1 MRGRTLLFVLSLGVA
16 WSCSGRRERPPLPA
30 PEYER
35 HAVAPYD
42 AGAPVDPLDDDA
54 GEWLDFEEEGSEA
67 PPPAKADPAAPGDAG
82 APAEAGAAGDAGS
95 APDAAKGPGGRS

>member
-1 MRGRTLLFVLSLGVA
+1 MRGWTLLFVVSLGVA
-16 WSCSGRRERPPLPA
+16 WSCSGRRERPALPA

-54 GEWLDFEEEGSEA
+54 GEWLDFEDEA
-67 PPPAKADPAAPGDAG
+67 GESPPPQKPNPGPSGDAGAPGDAG
-82 APAEAGAAGDAGS
+82 TEAEGGAAT
-95 APDAAKGPGGRS
+95 DAAKGAGGHS